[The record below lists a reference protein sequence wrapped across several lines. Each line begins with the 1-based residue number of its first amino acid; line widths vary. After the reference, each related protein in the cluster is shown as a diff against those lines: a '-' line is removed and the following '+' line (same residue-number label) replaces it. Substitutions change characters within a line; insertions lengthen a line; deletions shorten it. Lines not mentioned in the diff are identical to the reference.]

1 MAKAD
6 AANADGDRP
15 GRRRDGNRPDDGER
29 TRLAGVL
36 AIVLGLVCGAVCFAS
51 FAYQIPSAVSRYADY
66 RAAAPCPAADTG
78 TDTGTGTG
86 TEAVA
91 GTTAPRPAGE
101 LEDCL
106 RTLTFTVD
114 RTVVDRT
121 PRTRRYQAT
130 LSGGSWHGTVVFA
143 EPGPVLDR
151 LRPGERVDGTLWRG
165 TIMALG
171 TEEAWQGTL
180 DEPRDE
186 SRVSTGIATGLGLLA
201 VLCLRSGPR
210 WWSRPDRHRP
220 PAALVRSAMVTGFA
234 VFLGCLALGALA
246 QALDLSRWIVPALA
260 VPATLLPVRLLGQ
273 GRPESE
279 PGGASSAPA
288 GI

>member
-1 MAKAD
+1 MARAD
-6 AANADGDRP
+6 AADADGDRP
-15 GRRRDGNRPDDGER
+15 GRRRDRNRPGDGER
-29 TRLAGVL
+29 TQLAGVL
-36 AIVLGLVCGAVCFAS
+36 AIVLGLACGAVSFAS

-66 RAAAPCPAADTG
+66 RAAAPCPATDTR
-78 TDTGTGTG
+78 TGTGTG

-91 GTTAPRPAGE
+91 GATAPRPAGE
-101 LEDCL
+101 PEDCL

-121 PRTRRYQAT
+121 PRTRRYQAV

-143 EPGPVLDR
+143 EPGPVLDQ
-151 LRPGERVDGTLWRG
+151 LRPRERVGGTLWRG
-165 TIMALG
+165 TIMTLG
-171 TEEAWQGTL
+171 TGEAWQGTL

-220 PAALVRSAMVTGFA
+220 PAALVRSAVVTGFA
-234 VFLGCLALGALA
+234 VFLGCLALGAVA

-260 VPATLLPVRLLGQ
+260 VPATLLPVRLLAQ
-273 GRPESE
+273 GRPEPE
-279 PGGASSAPA
+279 PGGASPAPA